1 MPVSIDGRAALH
13 GDAALDRSNAT
24 WSGQPE
30 WASDPDLRRARLVI
44 GPVRAPLTQ
53 LLRTD
58 PRFELDYED
67 QLAAVFVARS
77 AAPSVTAKTGG
88 AAAHSGK

>member
-13 GDAALDRSNAT
+13 GDAALDRSEAV

-30 WASDPDLRRARLVI
+30 WVSDPDLRRARLVI

-58 PRFELDYED
+58 PRFELGYED
-67 QLAAVFVARS
+67 QLAVVFVARP
-77 AAPSVTAKTGG
+77 APPSVTAKTGG
-88 AAAHSGK
+88 TATRSGQ